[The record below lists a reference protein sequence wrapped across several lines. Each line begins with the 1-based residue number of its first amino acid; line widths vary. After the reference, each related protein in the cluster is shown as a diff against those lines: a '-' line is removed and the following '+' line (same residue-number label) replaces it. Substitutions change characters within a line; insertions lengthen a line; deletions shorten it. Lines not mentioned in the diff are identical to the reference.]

1 MAKEIKRNHIKYDL
15 KSKVF
20 GRAASEIA
28 LILSGKRKVEF
39 YPHLDVGDYVEA
51 YNLDD
56 IKFKGT
62 TKLENKKYYRHSG
75 YPGSIKEISL
85 GDFRDKDPK
94 KLFLKAVYRMLPKN
108 KLRKEMIKR
117 LNLHLKEINN

>member
-1 MAKEIKRNHIKYDL
+1 MATQVKRSKIKYDL

-28 LILSGKRKVEF
+28 LILSGKRKVEY
-39 YPHLDVGDYVEA
+39 YPHLDVGDYVIA
-51 YNLDD
+51 YNLDNL
-56 IKFKGT
+56 KFKGT
-62 TKLENKKYYRHSG
+62 TKLQNKKYYRHSG

-85 GDFRDKDPK
+85 EDFRAKDPK
-94 KLFLKAVYRMLPKN
+94 KLFTKAVYRMLPKN

-117 LNLHLKEINN
+117 LSLHLKEI